1 MIKLLLVALFL
12 IFVFIFSG
20 NIVSNN
26 SEIYIKLYNY
36 SIQMNLISFVI
47 CILLALFLGKVLF
60 YILNMNNIFKKI
72 FYSKYQ
78 RRNLELFISANKN
91 LVMKSGDQALKELNN
106 IISKKN
112 KNSLTEAAILNALFI
127 SCQNDSLSEIKKYEK
142 LITDKAQSFDSF
154 SIIAD
159 YYYKKNNFLESL
171 DYLNKI
177 KRSLSNHEKSIQICN
192 LKALGKWDELTKI
205 SPKLIKDKLIT
216 REESQLFE
224 INKFKVEILDLIK
237 QHDLTKIKK
246 FRNSLPKNIKNN
258 PSITNLYIDGLIENH
273 QNEEAYNFIYNLQK
287 KTNSLQYVHHVANIK
302 LMDYSS
308 ILIQIERLLEKDE
321 NLPFKYEAYKT
332 LYQLNFKNKNINT
345 AIKYLKLVI
354 SEKKQKDDIYKLI
367 NYYIDNNEKDLAFKE
382 LKNLF
387 ENTIN

>member
-159 YYYKKNNFLESL
+159 YYYKKTTS
-171 DYLNKI
+171 
-177 KRSLSNHEKSIQICN
+177 
-192 LKALGKWDELTKI
+192 
-205 SPKLIKDKLIT
+205 
-216 REESQLFE
+216 
-224 INKFKVEILDLIK
+224 
-237 QHDLTKIKK
+237 
-246 FRNSLPKNIKNN
+246 
-258 PSITNLYIDGLIENH
+258 
-273 QNEEAYNFIYNLQK
+273 
-287 KTNSLQYVHHVANIK
+287 
-302 LMDYSS
+302 
-308 ILIQIERLLEKDE
+308 
-321 NLPFKYEAYKT
+321 
-332 LYQLNFKNKNINT
+332 
-345 AIKYLKLVI
+345 
-354 SEKKQKDDIYKLI
+354 
-367 NYYIDNNEKDLAFKE
+367 
-382 LKNLF
+382 
-387 ENTIN
+387 